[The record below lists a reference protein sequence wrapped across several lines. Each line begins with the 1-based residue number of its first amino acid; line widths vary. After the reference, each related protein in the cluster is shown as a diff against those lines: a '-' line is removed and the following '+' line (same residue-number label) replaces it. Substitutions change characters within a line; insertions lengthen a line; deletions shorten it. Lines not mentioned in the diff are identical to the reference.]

1 MIVALVFIISI
12 LIAYLS
18 GSICS
23 AVLVCRLFD
32 LPDPRLHG
40 SKNPGATNVLR
51 LAGKKYA
58 AFVLITDMLKGF
70 LPVLFAQMMGGSVII
85 VGWTCFAAV
94 FGHMYPV
101 FFDFKGGKGVATALG
116 ALLAFNFMLGVM
128 VIATWAIIANFSK
141 HSSLASIA
149 SFILAP
155 IYSLFT
161 FGSQIAVMPLMCISI
176 FIVYKH
182 RDNIS
187 RLINGTESTISFHH
201 KKHLAP
207 IASNDAEHAPI
218 TAAKVARVKK
228 ASATLKK
235 TAPTKKTVAAK
246 TPVTAKKKATTV
258 KKKPSKPETT

>member
-1 MIVALVFIISI
+1 MIVALGFIISI
-12 LIAYLS
+12 VIAYLS

-51 LAGKKYA
+51 LSGKKYA
-58 AFVLITDMLKGF
+58 SIVLITDMLKGF
-70 LPVLFAQMMGGSVII
+70 LPVLFVQMMGGGVIL

-116 ALLAFNFMLGVM
+116 ALLAFNFMLGVI
-128 VIATWAIIANFSK
+128 VIATWAIVANISK
-141 HSSLASIA
+141 HSSLASII

-155 IYSLFT
+155 IYSLFV
-161 FGSQIAVMPLMCISI
+161 FGNQIAVLPLMCICI
-176 FIVYKH
+176 FIIYKH

-201 KKHLAP
+201 KKHHAP
-207 IASNDAEHAPI
+207 LASNDAEHAPI
-218 TAAKVARVKK
+218 AEVKEAPVKK
-228 ASATLKK
+228 ASSTVKK
-235 TAPTKKTVAAK
+235 DALAKKTV
-246 TPVTAKKKATTV
+246 TTKKKATTA